1 MPELPDIAAYISAL
15 EARIVAQPLDRVR
28 LASPF
33 LLRTAQP
40 PITSVEGRVVREL
53 RRIGKRIAIGVEGD
67 LWLVLHLMI
76 AGRLHWR
83 PPKAKLAGRH
93 SLAAFDFPNGS
104 LVLTEAGTKHRA
116 SLHVLIGEEGLRP
129 VDPGGIDIFTSD
141 LSEFCDAL
149 TFENR
154 TLKRALTDP
163 RLVSGIGNTYSD
175 EILHAAQLSPI
186 TLTRKLEPREWERL
200 FVAARHTLEVW
211 VDRLRAEAEA
221 GFPEKVTAFRKEMAV
236 HGRYGQPCPRCGE
249 KIQRIRYADNETNYC
264 ARCQTGGKVLAD
276 RGLSRLLGS
285 DWPRTLE
292 ELEALKRR

>member
-1 MPELPDIAAYISAL
+1 
-15 EARIVAQPLDRVR
+15 VR

-33 LLRTAQP
+33 LLRTVQP
-40 PITSVEGRVVREL
+40 PIKSVEGRVVREL

-83 PPKAKLAGRH
+83 PPQAKLAGRH
-93 SLAAFDFPNGS
+93 SLAAFDFPSGS
-104 LVLTEAGTKHRA
+104 LLLTEAGTKHRA
-116 SLHVLIGEEGLRP
+116 SLHVLAGEEGLRS
-129 VDPGGIDIFTSD
+129 VDPGGIDIFTSG
-141 LSEFCDAL
+141 LSSFRDAL

-154 TLKRALTDP
+154 TIKRALTDP
-163 RLVSGIGNTYSD
+163 RLVSGIGNAYSD
-175 EILHAAQLSPI
+175 EILHAAQLSPV
-186 TLTRKLEPREWERL
+186 TLTRKLEPLEWERL
-200 FVAARHTLEVW
+200 FAAARHTLEVW
-211 VDRLRAEAEA
+211 IDRLRAEAEA
-221 GFPEKVTAFRKEMAV
+221 GFPEKVTAFRKDMAV

-276 RGLSRLLGS
+276 RALSRLLGS